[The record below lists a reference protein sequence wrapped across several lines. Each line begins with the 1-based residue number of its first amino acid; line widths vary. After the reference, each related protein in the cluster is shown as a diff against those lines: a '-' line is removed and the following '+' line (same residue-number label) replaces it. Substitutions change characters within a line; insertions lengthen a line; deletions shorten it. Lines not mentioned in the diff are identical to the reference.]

1 MNPIDPKEAREK
13 IMATMKTTGLYQ
25 LQALGYKDV
34 LDKPTAI
41 ASYFYACMMAVFPL
55 TPSCR
60 THLRGNYELESAR
73 AALYL
78 ADDKP
83 IFENIKQAF
92 IVSLT
97 KQADYYYSKK
107 DVEGLDSFYQAV
119 TDNFTIGVDYYANL
133 LAATKR

>member
-1 MNPIDPKEAREK
+1 
-13 IMATMKTTGLYQ
+13 MKTTGLYQ

-83 IFENIKQAF
+83 TFENIKQAF

>member
-1 MNPIDPKEAREK
+1 
-13 IMATMKTTGLYQ
+13 
-25 LQALGYKDV
+25 
-34 LDKPTAI
+34 
-41 ASYFYACMMAVFPL
+41 MAVFPL
-55 TPSCR
+55 APSCR

-83 IFENIKQAF
+83 AFENIKQAF
-92 IVSLT
+92 VVSLT

-133 LAATKR
+133 LAIAKR